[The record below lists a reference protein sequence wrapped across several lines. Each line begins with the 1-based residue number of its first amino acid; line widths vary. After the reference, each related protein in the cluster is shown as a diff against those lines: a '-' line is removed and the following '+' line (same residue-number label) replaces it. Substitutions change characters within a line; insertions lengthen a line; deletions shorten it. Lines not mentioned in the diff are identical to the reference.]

1 MNIPFL
7 AINNIGFPGLGLE
20 FNIDPVAV
28 RIGSFSIYWYG
39 IIVIS
44 AIIAAYFYAVK
55 EAKRIGFDTE
65 TISDVLLVALPSAII
80 CARLYYVAF
89 SWSSYASNPLDIF
102 KIWEGG
108 IAIYGGLIG
117 AVLAVAV
124 YCKVCKK
131 SFLDIADIAM
141 PAILLGQ
148 AIGRW
153 GNFVN
158 CEAYGAETLLPWR
171 MQIWESSERMISV
184 HPTFLYESLWNLGG
198 FLILFALRKHKPFK
212 GFMLWGYMLWYGIGR
227 FFIEG
232 LRTDSLMFG
241 NARVSQIVS
250 LICVMVAIIA
260 MIIKWNKNSDNED
273 IDEIIKKSLEDKKQ
287 TTQFAETENIENKS
301 DAQNEEELT
310 GEGE

>member
-1 MNIPFL
+1 MSIPFL

-20 FNIDPVAV
+20 FNINPVAV

-39 IIVIS
+39 IIIIL
-44 AIIAAYFYAVK
+44 AIIAAYFYAIK

-65 TISDVLLVALPSAII
+65 TVSDVLLVALPSAII
-80 CARLYYVAF
+80 CARLYVAF

-108 IAIYGGLIG
+108 IAIYGAVIG
-117 AVLAVAV
+117 AVIAVLI

-131 SFLDIADIAM
+131 SFMDIADIGM
-141 PAILLGQ
+141 PAVLLGQ

-158 CEAYGAETLLPWR
+158 CEAYGSETLLPWR
-171 MQIWESSERMISV
+171 MQIWESPEKMISV
-184 HPTFLYESLWNLGG
+184 HPTFFYESVWNLVG

-241 NARVSQIVS
+241 NAR
-250 LICVMVAIIA
+250 
-260 MIIKWNKNSDNED
+260 NKNSDNED

-287 TTQFAETENIENKS
+287 TEQSPETANIENES